1 MTQPDSD
8 TERALALLGPLEAKI
23 MALVWSGVLGE
34 GFVVRDVAAHLPHLA
49 YTTLM
54 TTVKRLADKG
64 LLASDAEAK
73 AHRYRR
79 AVDPAGFLAEAS
91 RADAASAV
99 QRYGDA
105 ALAAFAASLEGLTE
119 EQRARLDRLRRSG

>member
-1 MTQPDSD
+1 MTRQDPDIG
-8 TERALALLGPLEAKI
+8 RALALLGPLEAKI

-34 GFVVRDVAAHLPHLA
+34 GFVVRDAAAHLPHLA
-49 YTTLM
+49 YTTVM
-54 TTVKRLADKG
+54 TTMKRLADKG

-73 AHRYRR
+73 AHRYRQ

-91 RADAASAV
+91 RADAAQAV

-105 ALAAFAASLEGLTE
+105 ALAAFAASLDELSD
-119 EQRARLDRLRRSG
+119 EQRARLEQLRRSR

>member
-1 MTQPDSD
+1 MTRQDPD

-23 MALVWSGVLGE
+23 TALVWSGALGE
-34 GFVVRDVAAHLPHLA
+34 GFVVRDVAAHLP

-73 AHRYRR
+73 VHRYRQ

-91 RADAASAV
+91 RAEAAAAA
-99 QRYGDA
+99 RRDGDA
-105 ALAAFAASLEGLTE
+105 ALAAFAASLEGLSE
-119 EQRARLDRLRRSG
+119 EQRARLDRLRRSD